1 MTRVQRLRG
10 SVQDYAW
17 GKPSASDPLVKR
29 IYDSQCEASSLPP
42 SNLEKYAEIWLGT
55 HPNGPSTL
63 IDSNTTLKSYLTPS
77 NDLPYLLKVLSIS
90 KVLSIQS
97 HPDSALA
104 SQLHASNPSV
114 YKTPCHK
121 PEMAIALTPFSAM
134 LGFRTLSSLYS
145 NLQQYPEI
153 KEIVGSKAWND
164 LTSCHS
170 STCGMDFAQLTI
182 SSVSNFFTNYMSNY
196 DPDSLGPTVCSKII
210 SRLNLKSPLTS
221 LDTLIL
227 KFNSQFPLDCGVL
240 SPIFLNVLN
249 LKPGESLYVP
259 PNTPHAY
266 ISGDIIECMARSD
279 NVVRCG
285 LTGKFKDV
293 EVLCGS
299 LDYEGFE
306 PRRERGVEGEG
317 ERIYRPAVQ
326 DFEVRTSTL
335 TSDHTFPSVPSPVIF
350 LCLEGS
356 CKVVWDGGEVGVKF
370 GESLFIEEGT
380 VIEVKVEEEVGFVRA
395 MRNVGGG

>member
-317 ERIYRPAVQ
+317 ER
-326 DFEVRTSTL
+326 
-335 TSDHTFPSVPSPVIF
+335 
-350 LCLEGS
+350 
-356 CKVVWDGGEVGVKF
+356 
-370 GESLFIEEGT
+370 
-380 VIEVKVEEEVGFVRA
+380 
-395 MRNVGGG
+395 